1 MGSGF
6 KTFTAGEVLTASDV
20 NNYLMEQSVMTFGGS
35 AARSSAIGTA
45 NFEEGMVS
53 YLTDT
58 DKVEAYNGT
67 NWVSVAPT
75 STQGLTLINTT
86 SFSGVASISIPQD
99 TFTSTY
105 RNYHIRLN
113 VAGSAAT
120 FLKMKLRA
128 AGVDTTASSYVWSV
142 TRSTYASGAF
152 GGYSGN
158 GVDFFEITDL
168 TNSTT
173 DVFDSQINI
182 YRPKD
187 AVVTN
192 IAVNGRG
199 SANGA
204 TFISGSFNATTSFD
218 AITLFPNTGNI
229 TGFIQVYGCNQ

>member
-1 MGSGF
+1 MA
-6 KTFTAGEVLTASDV
+6 TTTP
-20 NNYLMEQSVMTFGGS
+20 NYGWTV
-35 AARSSAIGTA
+35 
-45 NFEEGMVS
+45 
-53 YLTDT
+53 
-58 DKVEAYNGT
+58 
-67 NWVSVAPT
+67 PT
-75 STQGLTLINTT
+75 STDLVKDGATAIETLGDAIDASMNTALGTKKAGMVLLNTT